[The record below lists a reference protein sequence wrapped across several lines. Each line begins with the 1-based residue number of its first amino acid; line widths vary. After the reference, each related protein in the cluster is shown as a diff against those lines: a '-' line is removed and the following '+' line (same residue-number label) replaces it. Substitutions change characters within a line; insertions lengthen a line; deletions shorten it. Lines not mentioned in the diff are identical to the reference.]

1 MARRNRKKNQAGF
14 VFPVPLAVVLV
25 VLAGFSLFYVCLK
38 AKTEA
43 LGQEIK
49 ALEARSVQLRQD
61 VIREQC
67 EWASRLAPAS
77 MEQALKAHGLVMTW
91 PGRDQIVR
99 MKSDGTMDGPMTP
112 EMRPPARYARVD
124 RVVMND

>member
-1 MARRNRKKNQAGF
+1 MAKRNRKKNQAGF
-14 VFPVPLAVVLV
+14 MFPAPLAVVLV
-25 VLAGFSLFYVCLK
+25 VLAGFSLVYVCLK

-49 ALEARSVQLRQD
+49 ALEARRVQLRQD
-61 VIREQC
+61 VVREQC
-67 EWASRLAPAS
+67 QWASRLAPAS

-91 PGRDQIVR
+91 PGREQIVR
-99 MKSDGTMDGPMTP
+99 MRADGTIDSSVTP
-112 EMRPPARYARVD
+112 ESRPPSRYARVD